1 LTTPKSGNRQTSH
14 NLFLQFWNDQIVE
27 NLFSQK
33 VENLNVVGISLGNN
47 FESISTSVTCVR
59 EIELDRLQE
68 VLEEDKINSV
78 F

>member
-1 LTTPKSGNRQTSH
+1 
-14 NLFLQFWNDQIVE
+14 
-27 NLFSQK
+27 
-33 VENLNVVGISLGNN
+33 VVGISLGNN